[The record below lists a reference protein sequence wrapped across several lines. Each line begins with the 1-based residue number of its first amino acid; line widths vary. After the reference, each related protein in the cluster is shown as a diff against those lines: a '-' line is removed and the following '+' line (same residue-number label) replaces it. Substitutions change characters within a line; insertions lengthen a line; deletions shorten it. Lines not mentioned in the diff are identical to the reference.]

1 MQSVFNREK
10 QGPLR
15 PSLPWLTADRAGL
28 VQVIAENKEKGDCF
42 ILLHTPEVQERGR
55 QWMINKCA
63 WASNQLILLEIAL
76 SSVSQVK
83 LPFSTL
89 DFPLLGI
96 I

>member
-1 MQSVFNREK
+1 M
-10 QGPLR
+10 
-15 PSLPWLTADRAGL
+15 
-28 VQVIAENKEKGDCF
+28 QVIAENKEKGDCF
-42 ILLHTPEVQERGR
+42 ILPHTPEVQERGR

-89 DFPLLGI
+89 DFPLLAI